1 MDSRYKIIVSGRNV
15 YKEIELAPDA
25 KEIKLG
31 TDIRCDVRLHKSLFF
46 EPIELDFFKD
56 DQGWSVLCSDN
67 IYLTVGDVRKLATK
81 PLVHGDDLTV
91 KYQSSDIEVFHIDF
105 QVDFYNGL
113 IKYERVIDLSNVN
126 EFTLG
131 AADNFNIVL
140 KSAYVESD
148 VIRAVKKGEALR
160 LEVERSR
167 YGVCHN
173 GNRFEGS
180 EEIRSYDFFSVSDFL
195 FYYKGDE
202 LWTQIR
208 GDMHINGL
216 RYEDRPVP
224 EQYPRFS
231 RNTRLKSTLC
241 EDAIEVLD
249 PPSKPE
255 KPKTNLLTRLLPSM
269 GMLIAS
275 GVMAIFGGAMIAF
288 GAISGAIA
296 ILTTLL
302 TLRDDKKGF
311 KKSSEDR
318 IRKYTEYVG
327 RKREEIEQ
335 CREDEKAALADVYI
349 SQEEEKAR
357 LDAFSPMLFDRR
369 PEDEDFLCVNFGDGT
384 VPARRKINYK
394 KQERLEVEDE
404 LQLIPQQL
412 DEEYKCIEQA
422 PVTCDLK
429 TLNAIGVTGG
439 EAFRFDI
446 FKNTVIDIAAR
457 HYFTDVKMAFVA
469 SEANADKIT
478 WLRMLPH
485 TCDEMTQTHLLVTD
499 TPSKNLVFEYL
510 YKELTA
516 RAQGKKDPRRIVVF
530 FYDECGFRTHPL
542 SRFVDRA
549 AELGVVFVF
558 FGSAAADIPMGCGYI
573 ISEQDGGQGLLT
585 PVGDSGGGVA
595 FSYPHLSDSDA
606 KKIAGLLA
614 PVYSEEISLEGTLTK
629 NITLFGMLN
638 ILAADDL
645 DLEKRWAQSQVYKS
659 MAAPIGVTTKGTLSL
674 DLHDKADGPHG
685 LVAGTTGSGKSE
697 LLQTY
702 ILSMSTLFHPYE
714 VGFVIIDFKGGG
726 MVNQFRDLPHLLG
739 AITNIDGKE
748 IDRSLRSIRAEL
760 QKRQRLFAEA
770 EVNHIDK
777 YIRKYKSGEVTT
789 PLPHL
794 ILIVDEFAELKAQQP
809 DFMKELI
816 SAARIGRSLGVHLI
830 LATQKPSGQVD
841 DQIWSNS
848 RFKLCLKVA
857 TSQDSNEMIKSPLAA
872 EIREAGR
879 AYLMLGE
886 NESLSLFQ
894 SAYSGGPARVVT
906 SGEREFSIYEVRPS
920 GERTLVYTQKRKKD
934 TEEKTTQLDDI
945 VEHIARYCK
954 QTGLEK
960 LPDICIQSLSDVIVC
975 PDTPMEK
982 TASFEIP
989 LGIYDDPDN
998 QYQDIASV
1006 RLGENNVLIVGA
1018 SQMGKTNL
1026 LQVMIR
1032 QLAEAYTPEEVAIYI
1047 ADFGAMSLNNFGELA
1062 NVGGVVTA
1070 SDEERFKNLL
1080 KLLDEEIEI
1089 RKQRLLDSGLG
1100 SFHLY
1105 REAGYT
1111 DLPFIVFM
1119 LDNFSVFKELY
1130 AEEYEGNLLHLIREG
1145 QTYGICTVLTSTQ
1158 ASGLSFRYLSSI
1170 GCRIALTCNDRAEYS
1185 EILDRCRTEPKN
1197 VPGRALFMKDKAIFE
1212 FQSYIVFDGEKGIDK
1227 VNAVRAFV
1235 KATNERYAGMRAKQI
1250 PSIPKTLSLSYIR
1263 QNHPNI
1269 DVAENIAIALDYSTI
1284 DCVMLNCYE
1293 QLVLALAGKNTAAR
1307 AGFLHALMSDI
1318 RINLFQRPVKL
1329 YVVDNFRKELEKYKD
1344 LPYTDTYTI
1353 STDGLLGIID
1363 SLYEELQSR
1372 FEKLEDEGV
1381 EALYKMPLLVAVI
1394 NNRQALDAMAGS
1406 REHESQFEE
1415 ICKMYSNLKVLF
1427 LVTDINDSSVNSF
1440 SPQILRKVKED
1451 KKILCFGPLKELKIV
1466 DIYGSTVK
1474 GVGMLNSPDDAYFLN
1489 REDIYRVKTIQ
1500 EV

>member
-1 MDSRYKIIVSGRNV
+1 MDSRYKIIVSGKNV

-56 DQGWSVLCSDN
+56 DKGWSVLCSDN
-67 IYLTVGDVRKLATK
+67 IYLTAGDVRKLATK
-81 PLVHGDDLTV
+81 TLVHGDDLAV

-105 QVDFYNGL
+105 QIDFYNGL

-140 KSAYVESD
+140 KSAYVEDD
-148 VIRAVKKGEALR
+148 VIRAVKEGESLR

-216 RYEDRPVP
+216 RYEDRPNP
-224 EQYPRFS
+224 AQYPRFS

-288 GAISGAIA
+288 GAISGSIA
-296 ILTTLL
+296 ILNTIL
-302 TLRDDKKGF
+302 TLRDEKKGY
-311 KKSSEDR
+311 KKRSEDR
-318 IRKYTEYVG
+318 IRKYNDYVG
-327 RKREEIEQ
+327 RKREEIER
-335 CREDEKAALADVYI
+335 CRRDEKEELKDVYI
-349 SQEEEKAR
+349 SQDEEMAR
-357 LDAFSPMLFDRR
+357 LESFSPMLFDRR

-394 KQERLEVEDE
+394 KQERLEVEDD

-412 DEEYKCIEQA
+412 DEEYRCIEHA

-439 EAFRFDI
+439 GAFRFDI
-446 FKNTVIDIAAR
+446 FKNTVLDIAAR

-469 SEANADKIT
+469 SEANADKIA

-485 TCDEMTQTHLLVTD
+485 VCDEASQTRLLVTD
-499 TPSKNLVFEYL
+499 SSSKNTVFEYL

-516 RAQGKKDPRRIVVF
+516 REQGKYYPYRIIVF

-558 FGSAAADIPMGCGYI
+558 FGSAAADIPMGCGYMVT
-573 ISEQDGGQGLLT
+573 EQGDGRGLLT
-585 PVGDSGGGVA
+585 PAGDSAAAVA
-595 FSYPHLSDSDA
+595 FTYPHLSDSDA

-614 PVYSEEISLEGTLTK
+614 PVYSEEISLEGSLTK
-629 NITLFGMLN
+629 NISLFEMLN
-638 ILAADDL
+638 ILAADDI
-645 DLEKRWAQSQVYKS
+645 DLEKRWAQSQADRS
-659 MAAPIGVTTKGTLSL
+659 MAAPIGVTTNGILTL

-777 YIRKYKSGEVTT
+777 YIRKYKNGEATT

-794 ILIVDEFAELKAQQP
+794 ILIVDEFAELKADQP
-809 DFMKELI
+809 EFMKELI

-830 LATQKPSGQVD
+830 LATQKPSGQVNE
-841 DQIWSNS
+841 QIWSNS
-848 RFKLCLKVA
+848 RFKLCLKVQDA
-857 TSQDSNEMIKSPLAA
+857 SDSNEVLKSPLAA
-872 EIREAGR
+872 EIEEPGR
-879 AYLMLGE
+879 AYLQVGN
-886 NESLSLFQ
+886 NEVFELFQ
-894 SAYSGGPARVVT
+894 SAYSGAPVRTGDYMQKTFTVSSLSVCGKRTPLYEKKADKQ
-906 SGEREFSIYEVRPS
+906 GEMKI
-920 GERTLVYTQKRKKD
+920 TQMDAVIKHVC
-934 TEEKTTQLDDI
+934 E
-945 VEHIARYCK
+945 YCSDV
-954 QTGLEK
+954 GLERLASIC
-960 LPDICIQSLSDVIVC
+960 LPPLEDALTIPRELGDYTLSSL
-975 PDTPMEK
+975 
-982 TASFEIP
+982 P
-989 LGIYDDPDN
+989 LGIYDDPDM
-998 QYQDIASV
+998 QYQGEASFDLV
-1006 RLGENNVLIVGA
+1006 GNNTLILGSALI
-1018 SQMGKTNL
+1018 GKTNL
-1026 LQVMIR
+1026 LQLIIR
-1032 QLAEAYTPEEVAIYI
+1032 LAAQRFSPRDISFYI
-1047 ADFGAMSLNNFGELA
+1047 ADFGSMYLKNFEGLNH
-1062 NVGGVVTA
+1062 VGGVVTI
-1070 SDEERFKNLL
+1070 SETEKLRNLF
-1080 KLLDEEIEI
+1080 KLLVEEVDS
-1089 RKQRLLDSGLG
+1089 RKNYLLSYGL
-1100 SFHLY
+1100 SSYKSY
-1105 REAGYT
+1105 REAGYS
-1111 DLPFIVFM
+1111 DLPQIV
-1119 LDNFSVFKELY
+1119 LIIDNFGAFKEAY
-1130 AEEYEGNLLHLIREG
+1130 ADEYEEQLLYLSREG
-1145 QTYGICTVLTSTQ
+1145 ITCGISLMFTSTTT
-1158 ASGLSFRYLSSI
+1158 SGAGGI
-1170 GCRIALTCNDRAEYS
+1170 GYKYMSNFANRLAFTCNDPGEYAN
-1185 EILDRCRTEPKN
+1185 LFDRCRMRPKD
-1197 VPGRALFMKDKAIFE
+1197 VPGRMLGKIGGE
-1212 FQSYIVFDGEKGIDK
+1212 VYEIQSYIAFEGEKEIDRSNSIK
-1227 VNAVRAFV
+1227 EFIGRVNSS
-1235 KATNERYAGMRAKQI
+1235 YPGMLAKRI
-1250 PSIPKTLSLSYIR
+1250 PSIPDELTASYINDNYNVSLR
-1263 QNHPNI
+1263 AGYP
-1269 DVAENIAIALDYSTI
+1269 IALDYSN
-1284 DCVMLNCYE
+1284 VE
-1293 QLVLALAGKNTAAR
+1293 LVYLDLKAVNELCIAGQTQTGNLAAAKCILSAIQR
-1307 AGFLHALMSDI
+1307 YALDK
-1318 RINLFQRPVKL
+1318 PVRL
-1329 YVVDNFRKELEKYKD
+1329 Y
-1344 LPYTDTYTI
+1344 
-1353 STDGLLGIID
+1353 IID
-1363 SLYEELQSR
+1363 SVERPLKSEGAAANVEKYTIDYSGLDDVFQSI
-1372 FEKLEDEGV
+1372 EPQLERR
-1381 EALYKMPLLVAVI
+1381 YSLLVDGDTDELAKQEQIIVLI
-1394 NNRQALDAMAGS
+1394 NNRDTIEYLSENRELYDRYLRMIKQFKSLGIAFVFSDIEDVSVGYGS
-1406 REHESQFEE
+1406 PELLRRLRDV
-1415 ICKMYSNLKVLF
+1415 KKVIITSGLQEYRF
-1427 LVTDINDSSVNSF
+1427 SDLPQGAARSFKTVNSGDCF
-1440 SPQILRKVKED
+1440 FLRGTEISRIKLIKE
-1451 KKILCFGPLKELKIV
+1451 
-1466 DIYGSTVK
+1466 
-1474 GVGMLNSPDDAYFLN
+1474 
-1489 REDIYRVKTIQ
+1489 
-1500 EV
+1500 